1 MARPPRLLPPH
12 RSPPEPALG
21 RRAAGSPPFTGG
33 PGKFYVVWAGRQLSL
48 LGGRMP
54 IATSQCDRR
63 RAITYS
69 CASMQ
74 ALNSK
79 AVGGQSSALETPLEE
94 RSRLLSHQEHLLSRH
109 DALLHRQGTSSPTR
123 RNSPPGGAPGRP
135 RRTPRAPG
143 RTLRGESSPKRL
155 VRTQQ
160 ELWSLLIRQENPS
173 PATRRTSVARPAPN
187 GTKTSW
193 GNEF

>member
-1 MARPPRLLPPH
+1 MKA
-12 RSPPEPALG
+12 ALG

-33 PGKFYVVWAGRQLSL
+33 PGKFYVMWAGRQLSL

-69 CASMQ
+69 CASRQ
-74 ALNSK
+74 ALNSFPVGCERLETLNST
-79 AVGGQSSALETPLEE
+79 AVGGQSSALASPLEE
-94 RSRLLSHQEHLLSRH
+94 RSRLLSNQEQLLNRH
-109 DALLHRQGTSSPTR
+109 EALLHRRGTSSPTR

-160 ELWSLLIRQENPS
+160 ELSSLLIRPENLF
-173 PATRRTSVARPAPN
+173 TRHEAHLGRQASSERHEDFM
-187 GTKTSW
+187 G
-193 GNEF
+193 